1 MAIHKKGPCLQ
12 LAKISFSRCDK
23 FYKPNARD
31 SKIVISGY
39 NLYIPQFV
47 IIFVISK
54 ANKVYRRYS
63 RQFRLARGYN

>member
-31 SKIVISGY
+31 SKNCNFWVQP
-39 NLYIPQFV
+39 LYPAVRNYFCYFQ
-47 IIFVISK
+47 SK
-54 ANKVYRRYS
+54 
-63 RQFRLARGYN
+63 